1 MVNSV
6 NYANELKEF
15 CAKYKIEL
23 IGEYDNVKNTTPIY
37 FKCFNCGI
45 QVKKSYKLLT
55 RNKGFDN
62 VCCWQNICH
71 KCFRIA
77 MY

>member
-23 IGEYDNVKNTTPIY
+23 IGEYDNVKNTTPDI
-37 FKCFNCGI
+37 F
-45 QVKKSYKLLT
+45 
-55 RNKGFDN
+55 
-62 VCCWQNICH
+62 
-71 KCFRIA
+71 
-77 MY
+77 